1 MCCGASSWGLSF
13 IHNRSLFEELERM
26 VDEDNRVRS
35 ELAALGELFDGYHPR
50 MEVVHRCNAA
60 RLKEIIAEHGWPGR
74 SLVGDEGATYAWI
87 ILQHAI
93 SDPEFQRRG
102 LELLKAAAARGEVP
116 ASHAAYLEDRIRT
129 FEGRP
134 QFYGTQFDRDSSG
147 EINPLP
153 IEDAGRVNERRR
165 ALGMDT
171 IEQRTRAMRNQ
182 AAQEVE
188 TLRPFE
194 YDTRQREFE
203 QWARR
208 VGWRK

>member
-1 MCCGASSWGLSF
+1 MCCGASAWGLSF

-35 ELAALGELFDGYHPR
+35 ELAAAGELFEGYHPR
-50 MEVVHRCNAA
+50 MEAVHRYNAA

-74 SLVGDEGATYAWI
+74 SLVGDEGATYAWL

-93 SDPEFQRRG
+93 SDPDFQRRG
-102 LELLKAAAARGEVP
+102 LDLLKAAAAHGEAP

-134 QFYGTQFDRDSSG
+134 QLYGTQFDRDRSG
-147 EINPLP
+147 EISPLP
-153 IEDAGRVNERRR
+153 IENAERVNERRR
-165 ALGMDT
+165 VIGLDT
-171 IEQRTRAMRNQ
+171 IEQRTRVMR
-182 AAQEVE
+182 AQEGE
-188 TLRPFE
+188 TLPPFD
-194 YDTRQREFE
+194 YDARQREFE
-203 QWARR
+203 EWARR